1 MPIMATGSWRG
12 ILFFIDFNNDLLA
25 AQLHRKVMQ
34 QIIQLNREKSEL
46 LIIFLI

>member
-1 MPIMATGSWRG
+1 MATGSWRG

-25 AQLHRKVMQ
+25 AQLYRKVMQ